1 MLPGAVRHLPTPP
14 ALHHV
19 ALRAALVAALVLGI
33 ALMVPVLQ
41 LALCGAPAECPHD
54 LAQLHRGDGA
64 AAVPAHTTQ
73 VKPSTSMQKM
83 SYLKPNDVKNVIHKV
98 S

>member
-1 MLPGAVRHLPTPP
+1 MRVIPVTC
-14 ALHHV
+14 HV
-19 ALRAALVAALVLGI
+19 SRGCNCH
-33 ALMVPVLQ
+33 LQ
-41 LALCGAPAECPHD
+41 LALGGAPAECPHD

-73 VKPSTSMQKM
+73 LKLSTSLQM